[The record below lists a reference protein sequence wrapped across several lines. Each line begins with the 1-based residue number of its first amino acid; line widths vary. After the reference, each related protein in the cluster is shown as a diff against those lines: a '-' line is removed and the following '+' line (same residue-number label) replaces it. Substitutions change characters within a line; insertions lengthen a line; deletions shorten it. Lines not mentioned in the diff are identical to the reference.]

1 MSDFLTKVLDY
12 YDITL
17 AEYERLSAQVSK
29 NDLPDPRLFANFS
42 AFISRIEEAIKNDE
56 KVVIYGDYDADG
68 ILATSILKK
77 AFLKRNKDVFTMI
90 PSRYKDGYGLNVNV
104 VNRLH
109 KRGIT
114 LIITVDNGISALK
127 AVSHARNLGIDVLV
141 SDHHE
146 ISDALPDANAILHPE
161 LSSLP
166 ALNSCGAFMALVIS
180 YGLLGEYDDYL
191 IALAAIATLADM
203 MPLYERNRTLVK
215 LGIDILN
222 KNQYFNLLTL
232 NNSSLFDET
241 ALGMKVAPRINA
253 LGRLSQNYEANIL
266 VEYFIT
272 EDKKRIYDIAA
283 YIEKVYAERKAL
295 SRATP
300 LDEED
305 VKDAAIVLLTN
316 ELEGVLGLLANNY
329 LMTYQ
334 KPALIFTE
342 SSEDPTLIK
351 GSARSSSGFNVVD
364 AFKALSRYIIVSGG
378 HPEAGGLTIKKVDFP
393 SFKKDFITLAK
404 EYPLVKRAEKHIEIT
419 PDELTPTNYEIINK
433 LAPFGFKF
441 SAPKLKVSGANTIKY
456 TFSRDGKHIITT
468 LDNGI
473 KIIAFNMAN
482 DVSEAKEFDI
492 YGYFSQSEFRGKIS
506 IEFKVS
512 EIN

>member
-1 MSDFLTKVLDY
+1 MSDFLAKVLDY

-17 AEYERLSAQVSK
+17 EEYERLSAPVSK
-29 NDLPDPRLFANFS
+29 NDLPDPRLFTNFS
-42 AFISRIEEAIKNDE
+42 TFISRIEEAIKNDE

-114 LIITVDNGISALK
+114 LIITVDNGISAFK

-329 LMTYQ
+329 LMTYN
-334 KPALIFTE
+334 KPTLIFTE
-342 SSEDPTLIK
+342 SSEDESLIK

-364 AFKALSRYIIVSGG
+364 AFSHLSNYILASGG
-378 HPEAGGLTIKKVDFP
+378 HPEAGGLTIKREDFDTFRKEFIAFAKDNP
-393 SFKKDFITLAK
+393 LRPKK
-404 EYPLVKRAEKHIEIT
+404 EKYLHIS
-419 PDELTPTNYEIINK
+419 PHELTPENYRIIDNI
-433 LAPFGFKF
+433 APFGFKF
-441 SAPKLKVSGANTIKY
+441 ATPNIKISAANTLDF

-468 LDNGI
+468 LNNGI
-473 KIIAFNMAN
+473 KLIGFNLAST
-482 DVSEAKEFDI
+482 VKELKEFSI
-492 YGYFSQSEFRGKIS
+492 YGTFSKSEFRGKTSVELKINN
-506 IEFKVS
+506 IE
-512 EIN
+512 